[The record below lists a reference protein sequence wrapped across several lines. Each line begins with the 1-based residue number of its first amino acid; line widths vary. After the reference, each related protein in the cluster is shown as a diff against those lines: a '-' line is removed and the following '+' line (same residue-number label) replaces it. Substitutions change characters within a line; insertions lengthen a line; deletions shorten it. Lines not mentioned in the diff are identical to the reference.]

1 MSTPYLIDTCILI
14 DYLRGKEE
22 AVAFLEGLK
31 APALISA
38 MTVAELY
45 AGVRDGEER
54 QRTEVFLGAFEVV
67 PVTEA
72 LAQQGGLYRR
82 DYGPTRGTD
91 LIDGLIAATTQEKT
105 ARLATLNDRHFPMLS
120 RVRVP
125 YGQKK

>member
-1 MSTPYLIDTCILI
+1 M
-14 DYLRGKEE
+14 
-22 AVAFLEGLK
+22 AVARRRPK
-31 APALISA
+31 
-38 MTVAELY
+38 MDDN
-45 AGVRDGEER
+45 GVREGEER
-54 QRTEVFLGAFEVV
+54 QRTEAFLGAFEVV